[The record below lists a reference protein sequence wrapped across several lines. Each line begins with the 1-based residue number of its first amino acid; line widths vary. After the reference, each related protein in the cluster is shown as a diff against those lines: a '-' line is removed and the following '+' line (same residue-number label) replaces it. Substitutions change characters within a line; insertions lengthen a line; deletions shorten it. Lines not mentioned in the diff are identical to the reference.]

1 MDEPDQFQPLM
12 DDIFREKVR
21 RARLQS
27 PERKLV
33 AGLELFE
40 ESLVRIRGGVRAQFP
55 DFSDD
60 EIDDEVRRRIDRVR
74 QVQEHGFFT
83 TELPA

>member
-60 EIDDEVRRRIDRVR
+60 EIDAEVRRRIDRVR